1 MTTYIIHTDAYVH
14 YTTKLLGKDVR
25 RAYNWTTRKAT
36 KQAVFAEEEVIKHPW
51 DWHPT
56 DDMCLIPGQ
65 FRRGD
70 WYVFACTKATL
81 NPENVTYIAV
91 PRNGVERID

>member
-1 MTTYIIHTDAYVH
+1 MTQYIIHPDAYVH

-25 RAYNWTTRKAT
+25 RAYNWVTRKAT
-36 KQAVFAEEEVIKHPW
+36 KQAVFTEDEVIRRPW
-51 DWHPT
+51 DWQPT
-56 DDMCLIPGQ
+56 EDSCLIPGQ
-65 FRRGD
+65 FRQGG

-91 PRNGVERID
+91 SQCGVESIY